1 MSARALTALALV
13 STVAFASESMAF
25 DAVTPQTGSVGS
37 SHTLDCGDA
46 SAPLFTNGTDNSVTV
61 NVEFESQC
69 GTGGYVEKVN
79 EYGRSRIVLDLYEA
93 GSDSALATL
102 QPGQEIW
109 AGCGTAPD
117 REKCCFV
124 DISILT
130 PID

>member
-1 MSARALTALALV
+1 MSARALTTLALV
-13 STVAFASESMAF
+13 STVA
-25 DAVTPQTGSVGS
+25 QTGSVGS

-93 GSDSALATL
+93 GSKSASTTL

-124 DISILT
+124 DIKVLT